1 MKAVKENKVYTIDK
15 EADKERY
22 LKEGYDIY
30 DDEGTILEY
39 SPLKKITYGEYVK
52 VADENKKLQLE
63 NAKLA
68 EQLAEIKGKKT
79 EKGSK
84 KE

>member
-30 DDEGTILEY
+30 DDAGTILEY
-39 SPLKKITYGEYVK
+39 SPLKKIVYGEYAK
-52 VADENKKLQLE
+52 VVDENKKLQLE
-63 NAKLA
+63 NVKLA
-68 EQLAEIKGKKT
+68 EQLAEIKDKKT

>member
-30 DDEGTILEY
+30 DDVGTILEY
-39 SPLKKITYGEYVK
+39 SPLKKIAYGEYAK
-52 VADENKKLQLE
+52 VVDENKKLQLE
-63 NAKLA
+63 NVKLA
-68 EQLAEIKGKKT
+68 EQLAEIKDKKT